1 MRYKQYLMFF
11 HWCFGDEIDIV
22 FVVIQVDID
31 GLSRS
36 IFKGKKKKLY
46 KKTKMETISHK
57 KDREIID
64 VFVTRWRV

>member
-1 MRYKQYLMFF
+1 
-11 HWCFGDEIDIV
+11 
-22 FVVIQVDID
+22 VIQVDID